1 MPDYLLMLEQR
12 LQDVLET
19 HGLEDIAMLLF
30 HNGMTTCAHLIEM
43 RRNDEHEW
51 QIFVGKIR
59 VQYHLLGRRNM
70 QYLDRLVEN
79 AFREA
84 AREGPVSASMVMP
97 PPGTVVTE
105 PTGQSM

>member
-1 MPDYLLMLEQR
+1 MSLLEQR

-30 HNGMTTCAHLIEM
+30 HNRVINCAHLIEM
-43 RRNDEHEW
+43 RRRDEHEW
-51 QIFVGKIR
+51 QIFVGKLR
-59 VQYHLLGRRNM
+59 VQYHLLGRRNT
-70 QYLDRLVEN
+70 QFLDRLVE
-79 AFREA
+79 AAVREA
-84 AREGPVSASMVMP
+84 AKEGPVSASMVMP